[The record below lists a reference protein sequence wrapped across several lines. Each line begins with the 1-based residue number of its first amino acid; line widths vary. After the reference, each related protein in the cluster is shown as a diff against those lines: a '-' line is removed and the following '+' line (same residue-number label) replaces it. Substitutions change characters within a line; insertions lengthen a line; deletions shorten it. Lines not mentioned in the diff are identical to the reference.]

1 MLRDFLRYIRIRT
14 LCHGP
19 WRSKYSHTNFKTH
32 RGERPNTTN
41 VDSCRRFEETFES
54 TQWGKVKQ
62 MQPMLLR
69 IYSGRQFETI
79 WMLTVERSQK
89 CNRCDFT
96 PIKADDLRNHLK
108 IPPRHI
114 LIVIRVANTLFLT
127 VRWERTP
134 HSGEKSFQQSEDNN
148 WGGCQYWSPPPPLRD
163 FGIH

>member
-1 MLRDFLRYIRIRT
+1 MALWPL
-14 LCHGP
+14 GP
-19 WRSKYSHTNFKTH
+19 WRSKYSHTYISKH
-32 RGERPNTTN
+32 IE
-41 VDSCRRFEETFES
+41 VKDQMQLKS
-54 TQWGKVKQ
+54 TQWGMVKQ
-62 MQPMLLR
+62 MQPMLLC

-79 WMLTVERSQK
+79 WMLTVMERSQK

-108 IPPRHI
+108 IPPQHI
-114 LIVIRVANTLFLT
+114 LIVICVANTWFLT
-127 VRWERTP
+127 VLWERTP